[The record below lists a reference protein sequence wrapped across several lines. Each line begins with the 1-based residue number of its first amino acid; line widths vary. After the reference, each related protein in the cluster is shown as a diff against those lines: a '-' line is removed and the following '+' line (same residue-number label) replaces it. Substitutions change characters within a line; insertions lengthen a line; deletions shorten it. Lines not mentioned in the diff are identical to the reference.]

1 MAMDRSKSEKGQATG
16 IQSVRL
22 RRPSRDAVWSMS
34 SASGSSPPSGVREVN
49 RITHPILHSSYPTE
63 GREYPE
69 APTDEHF
76 SIVKEEHSVQLE
88 QRSRERSR
96 ECVITT
102 AQFLSA
108 SLTHHLSLF
117 KLARVCSNSHEGSP
131 NDTFKRKPRGPGH
144 TPNLGSRSIL
154 PSADQDNTSFG
165 SSSSSTVLGL
175 AGVGGPA
182 RPSPLLPAR
191 SPLVGGPPRG
201 GSPAMRRPI
210 NEDGPPST
218 SDEESEDDNFDPTDE
233 LVPCRPQRAQPL
245 NAEGT
250 APLKWSADSGEY
262 DGSFKKR
269 SPERHERRLAAGA
282 SALALGAR
290 DSTPSSSRP
299 PAFAAKSGSQRSSA
313 LAALSD
319 LSGPRGGGM
328 RRPSGEE
335 DEDGKLW

>member
-175 AGVGGPA
+175 AGVGG
-182 RPSPLLPAR
+182 R
-191 SPLVGGPPRG
+191 
-201 GSPAMRRPI
+201 
-210 NEDGPPST
+210 
-218 SDEESEDDNFDPTDE
+218 
-233 LVPCRPQRAQPL
+233 
-245 NAEGT
+245 
-250 APLKWSADSGEY
+250 
-262 DGSFKKR
+262 
-269 SPERHERRLAAGA
+269 
-282 SALALGAR
+282 
-290 DSTPSSSRP
+290 
-299 PAFAAKSGSQRSSA
+299 SA
-313 LAALSD
+313 LAAPTRALTS
-319 LSGPRGGGM
+319 R
-328 RRPSGEE
+328 RRPSSRRLSG
-335 DEDGKLW
+335 DAQAD